1 MTYIEI
7 QAMMPNVNW
16 DRVAMNYAVL
26 DCIKHKEYNII
37 LEVDDGYNN

>member
-37 LEVDDGYNN
+37 FSLYS